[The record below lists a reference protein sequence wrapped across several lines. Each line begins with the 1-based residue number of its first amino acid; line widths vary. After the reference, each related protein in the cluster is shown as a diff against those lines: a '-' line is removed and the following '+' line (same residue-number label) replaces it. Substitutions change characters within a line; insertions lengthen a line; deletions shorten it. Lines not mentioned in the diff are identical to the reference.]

1 MQFVLLYCPIYST
14 VLFTTDVVNQH
25 QYRIKEVKYC
35 ENDVLWPLYCWSTN
49 IAQTPFPCPFFCK
62 AFYSFRFKQ
71 PEARKDIYQHPN
83 T

>member
-35 ENDVLWPLYCWSTN
+35 ENDVL
-49 IAQTPFPCPFFCK
+49 
-62 AFYSFRFKQ
+62 
-71 PEARKDIYQHPN
+71 
-83 T
+83 